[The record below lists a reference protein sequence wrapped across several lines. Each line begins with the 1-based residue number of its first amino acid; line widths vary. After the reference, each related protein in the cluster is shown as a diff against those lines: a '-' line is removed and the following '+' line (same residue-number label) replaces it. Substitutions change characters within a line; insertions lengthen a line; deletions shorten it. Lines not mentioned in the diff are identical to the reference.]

1 MPAFLCAFFAH
12 HCANLR
18 AIYRVPPVIFFH
30 FFLAY
35 VDFLL
40 YLCSMIHYK
49 KNMNIYLKRII
60 KTVVFTTIIA
70 AVLGYEYK
78 VRHEL
83 PSWEQVLTTR
93 FWVLSTIHLI
103 PAYFVVWSLEDTNET
118 WSAGRVTL
126 IIIMVVWFIILGIIN
141 YICRTFWGIE
151 LL

>member
-1 MPAFLCAFFAH
+1 
-12 HCANLR
+12 
-18 AIYRVPPVIFFH
+18 
-30 FFLAY
+30 
-35 VDFLL
+35 
-40 YLCSMIHYK
+40 
-49 KNMNIYLKRII
+49 MNIYLKRII

-70 AVLGYEYK
+70 AILGYEYK
-78 VRHEL
+78 IRHEL
-83 PSWEQVLTTR
+83 PSWEQVLTTK

-141 YICRTFWGIE
+141 YICRTFLGIE

>member
-1 MPAFLCAFFAH
+1 
-12 HCANLR
+12 
-18 AIYRVPPVIFFH
+18 
-30 FFLAY
+30 
-35 VDFLL
+35 
-40 YLCSMIHYK
+40 
-49 KNMNIYLKRII
+49 MNIYLKRII

-118 WSAGRVTL
+118 WS
-126 IIIMVVWFIILGIIN
+126 IMVVWFIILGIIN

>member
-1 MPAFLCAFFAH
+1 
-12 HCANLR
+12 
-18 AIYRVPPVIFFH
+18 
-30 FFLAY
+30 
-35 VDFLL
+35 
-40 YLCSMIHYK
+40 
-49 KNMNIYLKRII
+49 MNIYLKRII

-126 IIIMVVWFIILGIIN
+126 IIIASNTYYHYGCVVYYIRNYQLYMPHILGHRIIMKLN
-141 YICRTFWGIE
+141 SYEKID
-151 LL
+151 

>member
-1 MPAFLCAFFAH
+1 MVQNILIKVLAFYQQL
-12 HCANLR
+12 
-18 AIYRVPPVIFFH
+18 
-30 FFLAY
+30 
-35 VDFLL
+35 
-40 YLCSMIHYK
+40 IHYK

-60 KTVVFTTIIA
+60 KTVVFTIIIA
-70 AVLGYEYK
+70 AILGYEYK
-78 VRHEL
+78 IRHEL

-141 YICRTFWGIE
+141 YLCRTLLGIE